1 MEVTKRFS
9 IRHGMEPEPSAP
21 LFDDAPPRLRYFLVE
36 AFQTYISYHRA
47 LGIVGR
53 ALCKPKL
60 ATTYPG
66 SPIETWLEINGYI
79 HACQSWEIYNLI
91 EEVWRDLV
99 PEKQRQ
105 FAKALNEVFGKES
118 IGWTL
123 DHNGNLQRI
132 LPAAIQGQVEH
143 VFRELEDPRFAPALV
158 QVRSAHKAYNARPR
172 ADLDVCMNIFDA
184 LESVAKEVFSLPT
197 ATFGDV
203 LKKARGTI
211 SPETISTLQKLG
223 GLASSHFRHGRT
235 EPFALKPAETDF
247 VYVTCLA
254 GMMLFVRLDPALT

>member
-1 MEVTKRFS
+1 MET
-9 IRHGMEPEPSAP
+9 EPSAP
-21 LFDDAPPRLRYFLVE
+21 VFDDAPPRLRYFLVE
-36 AFQTYISYHRA
+36 AFQIHISYHRA

-60 ATTYPG
+60 ATTYA
-66 SPIETWLEINGYI
+66 SVPIAVWQEINDYI
-79 HACQSWEIYNLI
+79 HACQWWEVYDVI
-91 EEVWRDLV
+91 EELWQGLN

-105 FAKALNEVFGKES
+105 FAKDLNEFFGKES

-123 DHNGNLQRI
+123 DHNGHLQRV
-132 LPAAIQGQVEH
+132 LPAVIQGQAEQI
-143 VFRELEDPRFAPALV
+143 FRELEDPRFAPALV

-203 LKKARGTI
+203 LKKARGTL
-211 SPETISTLQKLG
+211 SSETISTLEKLG

-235 EPFALKPAETDF
+235 EPFALKPGETDF
-247 VYVTCLA
+247 VYVTCFA
-254 GMMLFVRLDPALT
+254 GMMLFVRLCGSEAGPCFRPTN